1 MEPILDGGY
10 LKGALLGAA
19 LALIS
24 NIRIGPKDL
33 SDTNT
38 LAYFASSS
46 VAKKKSLITLNYVI
60 NVVKLFFFIT
70 DDETE

>member
-46 VAKKKSLITLNYVI
+46 VMKKKV
-60 NVVKLFFFIT
+60 
-70 DDETE
+70 